1 MVEFK
6 AIVNDVKTG
15 KSYNVAVSG
24 HHANSLIGINIG
36 EVVDGI
42 FVGLPGYKL
51 KITGGSDGNGTP
63 MRRDLPGNKRVKL
76 LLSDSLGFHEKYPG
90 QRKRVAIRGSAI
102 SAEIVQINM
111 AVAEYGPKSI
121 EEPDQH
127 GRCRV
132 RTQVHRGVPQP
143 PARGRGFR
151 GELMKVPQQPEIN
164 IGMIGHVDHGKTTL
178 TKALS
183 GEWTDR
189 HSEELKRGISIRLGY
204 ADVAFYKCPQCQGP
218 AAYGTTKKCKNCGAD
233 TEFLRAVSFVDAP
246 GHETL
251 MATMLSGAALMDGAL
266 LLVAANEKC
275 PQPQTKE
282 HLMALSIIG
291 IDKIIIVQNKID
303 IVSREQAEQAIENY
317 RQIKEFVKGT
327 IAENAPII
335 PISANRGVNI
345 DMLIEAIEEHIVS
358 KVVRDVD
365 APPLMHVA
373 RSFDINSPGTKP
385 EDLKGGVLGGSLM
398 QGTLHVGDEIEIAP
412 GRKTE
417 VAGKTVYER
426 ITATITSLEAG
437 GRSVDKVLPG
447 GLIAIGTGL
456 DAAITKSDGLTGRV
470 IGRPGELPRVAHDFS
485 MKTVLLDRVV
495 GSSAELSVEEIKS
508 NEPLMLSVGTA
519 TTVGV
524 VKSAR
529 NDSAEVALKIPVCIL
544 PGQRVAI
551 SRRISNKWRLIGY
564 GIVE

>member
-1 MVEFK
+1 
-6 AIVNDVKTG
+6 
-15 KSYNVAVSG
+15 
-24 HHANSLIGINIG
+24 
-36 EVVDGI
+36 
-42 FVGLPGYKL
+42 
-51 KITGGSDGNGTP
+51 
-63 MRRDLPGNKRVKL
+63 
-76 LLSDSLGFHEKYPG
+76 
-90 QRKRVAIRGSAI
+90 
-102 SAEIVQINM
+102 
-111 AVAEYGPKSI
+111 
-121 EEPDQH
+121 
-127 GRCRV
+127 
-132 RTQVHRGVPQP
+132 
-143 PARGRGFR
+143 
-151 GELMKVPQQPEIN
+151 MKVPKQPEVN

-189 HSEELKRGISIRLGY
+189 HSEEIKRGISIRLGY
-204 ADVAFYKCPQCQGP
+204 ADVAFYKCPVCEGS
-218 AAYGTTKKCKNCGAD
+218 AAYGTSAKCKCGEKA
-233 TEFLRAVSFVDAP
+233 EFLRAVSFVDAP

-303 IVSREQAEQAIENY
+303 IVTREQAIENY

-335 PISANRGVNI
+335 PVSANRGVNI
-345 DMLIEAIEEHIVS
+345 DMLIESIEGHIVS
-358 KVVRDVD
+358 KIERDLT

-373 RSFDINSPGTKP
+373 RSFDINSPGTVPK
-385 EDLKGGVLGGSLM
+385 DLKGGVIG
-398 QGTLHVGDEIEIAP
+398 GTLIQGKLKIDDEIEIVP
-412 GRKTE
+412 GRRVE
-417 VAGKTVYER
+417 IAGKPTYEK
-426 ITATITSLEAG
+426 ISAKVTSLQAG
-437 GRSVDKVLPG
+437 GKSVKEVLPG

-456 DAAITKSDGLTGRV
+456 DPSITKSDGLTGRV
-470 IGRPGELPRVAHDFS
+470 VGIPGKLPPVVHDF
-485 MKTVLLDRVV
+485 MMRTTLLDRVV
-495 GSSAELSVEEIKS
+495 GSSADLIVDEIKS

-519 TTVGV
+519 TTVGI

-529 NDSAEVALKIPVCIL
+529 AGSAEVVLKIPVSIL

-564 GIVE
+564 GIIEQ